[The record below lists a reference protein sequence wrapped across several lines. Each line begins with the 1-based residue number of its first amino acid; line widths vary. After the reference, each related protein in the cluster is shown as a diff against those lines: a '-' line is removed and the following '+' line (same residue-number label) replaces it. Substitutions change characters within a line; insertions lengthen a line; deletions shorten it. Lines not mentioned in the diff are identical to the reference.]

1 MSSTSLPPLRNL
13 PQWSHVG
20 TLDRTRYPCSFSQNN
35 IHPIPLSPALKTSKP
50 EAPQQPS
57 HVNEHC
63 EVDPNLR
70 AAMLERNLKFL
81 QEQHSE
87 TLEKLHKE
95 IELLKQANQDLIFR
109 MIMNQEL
116 IHQDLKPGESV
127 EIEHGTLKLHLNKM
141 LGTLSCA
148 GPTTS
153 LTDAAQ
159 MICRDHSTGKKH
171 SQKGAQ
177 RRPVLPEDGVR
188 EQRVAQ
194 KELQKPSST
203 RRKLCTDTAAMRSVC
218 CRSNGTAPCRQ
229 AYAALPVLTLHPEL
243 DEAQMLITSLTPLL
257 IKVTPSGIPRAPTLQ
272 ECAVIVRHLH
282 NTSSLQSQELLRL
295 KTSLK
300 DMLCSNK
307 WTPDAYLLAKAC
319 LAELSQEQEVVQLPQ
334 VPLKEPA
341 IKLHEATVT
350 KADRVILPAL
360 KQTVGTQ
367 ATERQRRLRAV
378 RKSHYRKVL
387 L

>member
-70 AAMLERNLKFL
+70 ATTLERNLKFL

-116 IHQDLKPGESV
+116 IDQV
-127 EIEHGTLKLHLNKM
+127 
-141 LGTLSCA
+141 GTLSCA
-148 GPTTS
+148 GQTTS

-188 EQRVAQ
+188 EQKVAQ

-203 RRKLCTDTAAMRSVC
+203 RRKLSTDTAAMRSVC
-218 CRSNGTAPCRQ
+218 CRSNGTAPCPQ
-229 AYAALPVLTLHPEL
+229 ACAALPVLTLHPEP

-257 IKVTPSGIPRAPTLQ
+257 IKVTPSGTPRAPTLQ

-307 WTPDAYLLAKAC
+307 WTLDAYLLAKAY
-319 LAELSQEQEVVQLPQ
+319 LAELSQ
-334 VPLKEPA
+334 
-341 IKLHEATVT
+341 HEATVT

-367 ATERQRRLRAV
+367 AAERQRRLRAV

>member
-70 AAMLERNLKFL
+70 ATTLERNLKFL

-116 IHQDLKPGESV
+116 IDQDLKPGESV
-127 EIEHGTLKLHLNKM
+127 EMKHGTLKLHLNKM

-148 GPTTS
+148 GQTTS

-188 EQRVAQ
+188 EQKVAQ

-203 RRKLCTDTAAMRSVC
+203 RRKLSTDTAAMRLLLRALLGLQR
-218 CRSNGTAPCRQ
+218 CRSALLLSDTCTTP
-229 AYAALPVLTLHPEL
+229 AAC
-243 DEAQMLITSLTPLL
+243 SL
-257 IKVTPSGIPRAPTLQ
+257 R
-272 ECAVIVRHLH
+272 R
-282 NTSSLQSQELLRL
+282 
-295 KTSLK
+295 
-300 DMLCSNK
+300 
-307 WTPDAYLLAKAC
+307 
-319 LAELSQEQEVVQLPQ
+319 
-334 VPLKEPA
+334 
-341 IKLHEATVT
+341 HEATVT

-367 ATERQRRLRAV
+367 AAERQRRLRAV

>member
-116 IHQDLKPGESV
+116 IHQV
-127 EIEHGTLKLHLNKM
+127 
-141 LGTLSCA
+141 GTLSCA